1 MRNIT
6 LVGFMGTGKST
17 VGRIL
22 AKKLGYR
29 FIDVDEEIEREQ
41 GVSISHIFSELG
53 EPYFRQL
60 ERVLIKTLSLR
71 EGLVISAGGGAV
83 VDESN
88 IEAMKQGGTLVCLT
102 ASPDEIMKRV
112 GKSNNRPLLQVP
124 DPMAKIM
131 ELMSKREPF
140 YRKADFM
147 VDTTTMSAEEV
158 AGEVDQADGGD
169 TIKWK

>member
-6 LVGFMGTGKST
+6 LVGFMGTGKTT

-22 AKKLGYR
+22 ADKLGYR

-41 GVSISHIFSELG
+41 GVSITHIFSEMG

-60 ERVLIKTLSLR
+60 ERVMIKTLSLR

-102 ASPDEIMKRV
+102 ARPDEIMKRV

-147 VDTTTMSAEEV
+147 VDTTMMTAEEV
-158 AGEVDQADGGD
+158 AGVVIRLTAG
-169 TIKWK
+169 IL

>member
-6 LVGFMGTGKST
+6 LVGFMGTGKTT

-22 AKKLGYR
+22 AKRLGYR

-41 GVSISHIFSELG
+41 GVSITHIFSEMG

-60 ERVLIKTLSLR
+60 ERGLIKTLSLK

-83 VDESN
+83 IDERN
-88 IEAMKQGGTLVCLT
+88 IEAMKQGGALVCLSAT
-102 ASPDEIMKRV
+102 PDEIMKRV
-112 GKSNNRPLLQVP
+112 GKSGNRPLLQVP

-140 YRKADFM
+140 YRKADIT
-147 VDTTTMSAEEV
+147 VDTTMKTPEEV
-158 AGEVDQADGGD
+158 AAEVMRLTAGM
-169 TIKWK
+169 I

>member
-1 MRNIT
+1 
-6 LVGFMGTGKST
+6 MGTGKTT

-41 GVSISHIFSELG
+41 GVSISHIFSEMG

-88 IEAMKQGGTLVCLT
+88 IEAMKQGGALVCLSAT
-102 ASPDEIMKRV
+102 PDEIMKRV
-112 GKSNNRPLLQVP
+112 GNSNNRPLLKVP
-124 DPMAKIM
+124 DPMAKIL
-131 ELMSKREPF
+131 ELTSKREPF

-147 VDTTTMSAEEV
+147 VDTTMMTPEDVAAEV
-158 AGEVDQADGGD
+158 IRLTAGM
-169 TIKWK
+169 I

>member
-6 LVGFMGTGKST
+6 LVGFMGTGKTT

-22 AKKLGYR
+22 ADKLGYR

-41 GVSISHIFSELG
+41 CVSISHIFSEMG

-147 VDTTTMSAEEV
+147 VDTTMMTAEEV
-158 AGEVDQADGGD
+158 AGVVIRLTAG
-169 TIKWK
+169 IL

>member
-6 LVGFMGTGKST
+6 LVGFMGTGKTT

-22 AKKLGYR
+22 ADKLGYR

-41 GVSISHIFSELG
+41 GVSITHIFSEMG

-60 ERVLIKTLSLR
+60 ERVMIKTLSLR

-102 ASPDEIMKRV
+102 AGPDEIMKRV

-147 VDTTTMSAEEV
+147 VDTTMMTAEEV
-158 AGEVDQADGGD
+158 AGVVIRLTAG
-169 TIKWK
+169 IL

>member
-6 LVGFMGTGKST
+6 LAGFMGTGKST

-22 AKKLGYR
+22 ARKLGYR

-41 GVSISHIFSELG
+41 GVSITHIFSEMG

-60 ERVLIKTLSLR
+60 ERDMIKTLSLR

-83 VDESN
+83 IDERN
-88 IEAMKQGGTLVCLT
+88 IEAMKQGGALVCLSAT
-102 ASPDEIMKRV
+102 PDDIMKRV
-112 GKSNNRPLLQVP
+112 GKSGNRPLLQVP
-124 DPMAKIM
+124 DPMAKII

-140 YRKADFM
+140 YRKADVT
-147 VDTTTMSAEEV
+147 VDTSMKTPEEV
-158 AGEVDQADGGD
+158 AAEVIRLTAGM
-169 TIKWK
+169 I

>member
-6 LVGFMGTGKST
+6 LVGFMGTGKTT

-41 GVSISHIFSELG
+41 GVSITHIFSKMG

-60 ERVLIKTLSLR
+60 ERGLIKTLSLR
-71 EGLVISAGGGAV
+71 EGLIISAGGGAV
-83 VDESN
+83 VDEN
-88 IEAMKQGGTLVCLT
+88 NVEAMKQGGALVCLT
-102 ASPDEIMKRV
+102 ARPDEIMKRV
-112 GKSNNRPLLQVP
+112 GNSSNRPLLQVP

-131 ELMSKREPF
+131 ELMGKREPF
-140 YRKADFM
+140 YSKADFM
-147 VDTTTMSAEEV
+147 VDTTTMTPEEV
-158 AGEVDQADGGD
+158 AGEVIRLTAG
-169 TIKWK
+169 IL

>member
-6 LVGFMGTGKST
+6 LVGFMGTGKTT

-22 AKKLGYR
+22 ARKLGYR

-41 GVSISHIFSELG
+41 GVPITHIFSEMG

-83 VDESN
+83 IDERN
-88 IEAMKQGGTLVCLT
+88 IEAMKQGGALVCLSAT
-102 ASPDEIMKRV
+102 PDDIMKRV
-112 GKSNNRPLLQVP
+112 GKSGNRPLLQVP

-140 YRKADFM
+140 YRKADVT
-147 VDTTTMSAEEV
+147 VDTTMKTPEEV
-158 AGEVDQADGGD
+158 AAEVIRLTAGM
-169 TIKWK
+169 I

>member
-41 GVSISHIFSELG
+41 GVSISHIFSEMG

-83 VDESN
+83 VDENN

-102 ASPDEIMKRV
+102 AGPDEIMKRV
-112 GKSNNRPLLQVP
+112 GKSTNRPLLQVP

-147 VDTTTMSAEEV
+147 VDTTMMTAEEV
-158 AGEVDQADGGD
+158 AGVVIRLTAGM
-169 TIKWK
+169 I